1 MAQKPKPGSTRPY
14 LIRALYEWCADNRL
28 TPYLLVHVDERS
40 RVPPGYAKDG
50 QIVLNI
56 GAGATRNLT
65 MDNDWIRFS
74 ARFGGVSQ
82 EISVPVNR
90 VAAIYARE
98 NGEGM
103 KFPVEETAAEQT
115 TDAADSAGEEPNSPE
130 PPKGRPKLKI
140 IK

>member
-1 MAQKPKPGSTRPY
+1 MEMGEKPGSTRPY
-14 LIRALYEWCADNRL
+14 MIRAMYEWCVDNGF
-28 TPYLLVHVDERS
+28 TPYLLVHVDGRT
-40 RVPPGYAKDG
+40 RVPAGYAKDG

-65 MDNDWIRFS
+65 LDNDWVRFS

-82 EISVPVNR
+82 EINVPVDR

-103 KFPVEETAAEQT
+103 QFTVDEKTQDQKIVS
-115 TDAADSAGEEPNSPE
+115 DRGDNEPEPPE

-140 IK
+140 VK

>member
-1 MAQKPKPGSTRPY
+1 MATGEKPGSTRPY
-14 LIRALYEWCADNRL
+14 MIRALYEWCVDNGF
-28 TPYLLVHVDERS
+28 TPYLLVHVDGRT
-40 RVPPGYAKDG
+40 RVPAGFAKNG
-50 QIVLNI
+50 QIVLNV

-74 ARFGGVSQ
+74 ARFGGASQ
-82 EISVPVNR
+82 EINVPVDR

-103 KFPVEETAAEQT
+103 QFPIDEVSQEQKT
-115 TDAADSAGEEPNSPE
+115 VSDRGDNEPEPPE

>member
-1 MAQKPKPGSTRPY
+1 MEQGPKPGSTRPY
-14 LIRALYEWCADNRL
+14 LIRALYEWCVDNGF
-28 TPYLLVHVDERS
+28 TPYLLVHVDGRT
-40 RVPPGYAKDG
+40 RIPPGYAKDG
-50 QIVLNI
+50 QIVLNV

-65 MDNDWIRFS
+65 LENDWIQFS

-82 EISVPVNR
+82 EIRVPVER

-103 KFPVEETAAEQT
+103 QFPVEETPIPQT
-115 TDAADSAGEEPNSPE
+115 TATSPGDKDPEPPE
-130 PPKGRPKLKI
+130 PPKGRPNLKI

>member
-1 MAQKPKPGSTRPY
+1 MEHAPKPGSTRPY
-14 LIRALYEWCADNRL
+14 LIRALYEWCVDNGL
-28 TPYLLVHVDERS
+28 TPYLLVHVDGRT
-40 RVPPGYAKDG
+40 RIPPGYAKDG
-50 QIVLNI
+50 QIVLNV

-65 MDNDWIRFS
+65 LDNDWIQFS

-82 EISVPVNR
+82 EIRVPVER

-103 KFPVEETAAEQT
+103 QFPVEEIPTPQT
-115 TDAADSAGEEPNSPE
+115 TPVGSGDKGPEPPE
-130 PPKGRPKLKI
+130 PPKGRPNLKI

>member
-1 MAQKPKPGSTRPY
+1 MAQRPKPGSTRPY

-28 TPYLLVHVDERS
+28 TPYLLVHVDERT

-65 MDNDWIRFS
+65 VDNDRIRFS

-82 EISVPVNR
+82 EISVPVDR

-115 TDAADSAGEEPNSPE
+115 TDAAGSADEDPNAPE